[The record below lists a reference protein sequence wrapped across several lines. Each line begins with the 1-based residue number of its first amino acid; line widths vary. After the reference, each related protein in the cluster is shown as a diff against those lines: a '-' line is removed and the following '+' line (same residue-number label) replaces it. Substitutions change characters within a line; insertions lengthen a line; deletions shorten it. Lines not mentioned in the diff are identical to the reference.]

1 MKMFPTPQAW
11 IPGLWEEKT
20 MTKMKLSEEE
30 LRAAA
35 KKLGIPLNEAVL
47 EDTRK
52 TLEGWLN
59 DTHDVSEEM
68 RKDEYDDVIPASL
81 TSF

>member
-1 MKMFPTPQAW
+1 
-11 IPGLWEEKT
+11 